1 MRAIAPLH
9 IRIAGAAILIGIVV
23 GAIGAVRS
31 GSLLIALGTA
41 IFALAQWGQV
51 RGRRRII
58 ECYFPLAIAGVL
70 FALALALPKGL

>member
-1 MRAIAPLH
+1 MRVIAALH
-9 IRIAGAAILIGIVV
+9 FRIAGAAILVGIVV
-23 GAIGAVRS
+23 GAIGAVRT
-31 GSLLIALGTA
+31 GSVLIAIGTA
-41 IFALAQWGQV
+41 IFALAQWSQV

>member
-9 IRIAGAAILIGIVV
+9 IRIAGASILVGIVV

-31 GSLLIALGTA
+31 GSLLIAAGTA
-41 IFALAQWGQV
+41 IFALAGWSQV
-51 RGRRRII
+51 RGRRRIL

-70 FALALALPKGL
+70 FAVALALPKGL